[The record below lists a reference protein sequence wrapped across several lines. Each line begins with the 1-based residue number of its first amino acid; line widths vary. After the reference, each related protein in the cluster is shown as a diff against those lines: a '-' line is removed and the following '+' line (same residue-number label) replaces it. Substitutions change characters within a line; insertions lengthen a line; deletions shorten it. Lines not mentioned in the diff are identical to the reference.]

1 MYDGTLTDGNA
12 NEGAVYSEI
21 PLYLANAYF
30 FNFLCSN
37 FLTLIPLSHE
47 SICVYTRT
55 KEYTICEYTRVLEF
69 YDNLY
74 LPVSVKTG
82 SNQKEEML
90 TNLTKLIIDTEN

>member
-1 MYDGTLTDGNA
+1 MGRLPMGTRMKVPYKAKYRCILRTL
-12 NEGAVYSEI
+12 I
-21 PLYLANAYF
+21 F

-82 SNQKEEML
+82 SNEKEEML
-90 TNLTKLIIDTEN
+90 TNLTKLIIDTEY